1 MQGWDAALGCKDQ
14 AVGLRCR
21 AGMRA
26 GTLAGMLTFC
36 RAAGQLSTCPA
47 RAEDAPRA
55 GRGPAAPCLQSQGSR
70 EPWGQAGSASL
81 EGHPAAGKPRL
92 HSRPRKTLQS
102 ASKLG
107 SGGRESQ
114 EFSLKGE
121 GKKKRK
127 NYFQYFP
134 LCLWPGA
141 ALLLTALFIHD
152 RQLINI
158 QAS

>member
-1 MQGWDAALGCKDQ
+1 MQPWDTGLGCNTGMQGPG
-14 AVGLRCR
+14 CR

-26 GTLAGMLTFC
+26 GILAGMLTFC

-55 GRGPAAPCLQSQGSR
+55 ARGPAAPCLQSQGSR

-81 EGHPAAGKPRL
+81 GGHPAAGKPRL
-92 HSRPRKTLQS
+92 HSRPRKTLRS

-121 GKKKRK
+121 GKKKK
-127 NYFQYFP
+127 KVFP
-134 LCLWPGA
+134 VFPSVSLAWCSPSA
-141 ALLLTALFIHD
+141 HCSVYT
-152 RQLINI
+152 
-158 QAS
+158 